1 MAGTYC
7 LAILAGFCFH
17 SSSVD
22 AQLQDIGLGY
32 ALTVKTQSYEAS
44 TSQTDVI
51 RFSDWRQQPIACA
64 DKNCV
69 RYHKSCTTQAK
80 AVVCNYQIA
89 FVGQASSGAIRV
101 SAATESDMAAAQDEI
116 SLWFGSEAQMLA
128 LSSLTKPGPDLVAC
142 PAGTEPE
149 SCNPQTR

>member
-1 MAGTYC
+1 MAGSYC

-32 ALTVKTQSYEAS
+32 ALTVKTASYEAS

-51 RFSDWRQQPIACA
+51 RFYDWRQQPIACA

-69 RYHKSCTTQAK
+69 RYHKSCAAQA
-80 AVVCNYQIA
+80 AGVVCNYQIA
-89 FVGQASSGAIRV
+89 FLGEASSGAIRV
-101 SAATESDMAAAQDEI
+101 SAASERDMAAAQEEI
-116 SLWFGSEAQMLA
+116 SLWFGSGTAMLPLSA
-128 LSSLTKPGPDLVAC
+128 LSKPGPELAVC
-142 PAGTEPE
+142 PAGTDPE